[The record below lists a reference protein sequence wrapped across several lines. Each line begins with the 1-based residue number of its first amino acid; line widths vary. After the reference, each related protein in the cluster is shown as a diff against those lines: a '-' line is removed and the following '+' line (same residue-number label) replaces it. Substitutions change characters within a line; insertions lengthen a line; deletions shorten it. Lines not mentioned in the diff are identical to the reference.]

1 MTRTL
6 LAPYGLKFNPFAS
19 ELPAEALYQSPK
31 IVDFFWRIENVLVR
45 EGGFAMITGDPGT
58 GKSVVLRTLA
68 ERLEHQADLTVG
80 VINHPQSNLADFYRE
95 LGEVFGVALRPSNR
109 WAGFKVL
116 RDRWHAHLEATRRR
130 TIIVIDEA
138 QEMGAKNL
146 LELRMLASTRFD
158 SLPLLAVV
166 LSGDARLSEALAK
179 DDLLPLGTR
188 MRVRLSLDYA
198 AREELCACLEH
209 LLSSAGNPGLMTPS
223 LKQTLCER
231 AGGNYRVMTNLGAQ
245 LLTAAM
251 QRQVMQLDD
260 KLFLELFATP
270 ASASKPSARKAG
282 VLR

>member
-6 LAPYGLKFNPFAS
+6 LAPYGLKFNPFAT

-58 GKSVVLRTLA
+58 GKSVVLRALA
-68 ERLEHQADLTVG
+68 ERLEHQADLTLG

-116 RDRWHAHLEATRRR
+116 RERWHAHLQATRRR
-130 TIIVIDEA
+130 TIILIDEA

-198 AREELCACLEH
+198 ARDELLACLEH

-223 LKQTLCER
+223 LKHTLCER

>member
-6 LAPYGLKFNPFAS
+6 LAPYGLKFNPFAT

-68 ERLEHQADLTVG
+68 EQLERQSDLTVG

-95 LGEVFGVALRPSNR
+95 LGEVFGVALRPCNR

-116 RDRWHAHLEATRRR
+116 RERWHAHLEATRRR
-130 TIIVIDEA
+130 TIILIDEA
-138 QEMGAKNL
+138 QEMGAKTL

-158 SLPLLAVV
+158 SRPLLAVV
-166 LSGDARLSEALAK
+166 LAGDARLCEALAK

-198 AREELCACLEH
+198 ARDELSACLDH
-209 LLSSAGNPGLMTPS
+209 LLSSAGTPGLMTPS

-270 ASASKPSARKAG
+270 TSASKPSARKAG

>member
-1 MTRTL
+1 MTHTL
-6 LAPYGLKFNPFAS
+6 LAPYGLKFNPFAT

-68 ERLEHQADLTVG
+68 ERLERQSDLTVG
-80 VINHPQSNLADFYRE
+80 VLNHPQSNLADFYRE
-95 LGEVFGVALRPSNR
+95 IGEVFGVALRPSNR

-116 RDRWHAHLEATRRR
+116 RERWHAHLEATHRR
-130 TIIVIDEA
+130 TIILIDEA
-138 QEMGAKNL
+138 QEMGAKTL

-166 LSGDARLSEALAK
+166 LAGDARLSEALAK

-198 AREELCACLEH
+198 ARDELSACLDH
-209 LLSSAGNPGLMTPS
+209 LLSSAGTPGLMTPS

-251 QRQVMQLDD
+251 QRQVMKLDD

-270 ASASKPSARKAG
+270 NSASKPAARKAG

>member
-1 MTRTL
+1 MTHAL
-6 LAPYGLKFNPFAS
+6 LAPYGLKFNPFAT

-31 IVDFFWRIENVLVR
+31 IADFFWRIENVLVR

-68 ERLEHQADLTVG
+68 ERLERLPDLGVG

-116 RDRWHAHLEATRRR
+116 RERWHAHLEATGRR
-130 TIIVIDEA
+130 IVILIDEA
-138 QEMGAKNL
+138 QEMGPKTL
-146 LELRMLASTRFD
+146 LELRTLASTRFD

-166 LSGDARLSEALAK
+166 LAGDARLTEALAK

-198 AREELCACLEH
+198 AREELCACLDH
-209 LLSSAGNPGLMTPS
+209 LLAAAGTPALMSAS

-245 LLTAAM
+245 LLAAAM
-251 QRQVMQLDD
+251 QREQMQLDD
-260 KLFLELFATP
+260 KLFLDLFATP
-270 ASASKPSARKAG
+270 ASGGKSGARKAG
-282 VLR
+282 VAR

>member
-6 LAPYGLKFNPFAS
+6 LAPHGLKFNPFAT

-68 ERLEHQADLTVG
+68 ERLEQQSDLTVG

-116 RDRWHAHLEATRRR
+116 RERWHAHLDATRRR
-130 TIIVIDEA
+130 TIVLIDEA
-138 QEMGAKNL
+138 QEMGFKTL

-166 LSGDARLSEALAK
+166 LAGDARLSEALAK

-198 AREELCACLEH
+198 ARDELLACLDH
-209 LLSSAGNPGLMTPS
+209 LLSSAGTPGLMTPS

-251 QRQVMQLDD
+251 QREVLQLDD
-260 KLFLELFATP
+260 KLFLDLFATP
-270 ASASKPSARKAG
+270 ASASKPNSRKAG

>member
-1 MTRTL
+1 MTHTL
-6 LAPYGLKFNPFAS
+6 LAPYGLKFNPFAT

-68 ERLEHQADLTVG
+68 ERLERQSDLTVG

-95 LGEVFGVALRPSNR
+95 IGEVFGVALRPSNR

-116 RDRWHAHLEATRRR
+116 RERWHAHLEATHRR
-130 TIIVIDEA
+130 TIILIDEA
-138 QEMGAKNL
+138 QEMGFKTL

-166 LSGDARLSEALAK
+166 LAGDARLSEALAK

-198 AREELCACLEH
+198 TREELSACLDH
-209 LLSSAGNPGLMTPS
+209 LLSSAGTPGLMTPS

-251 QRQVMQLDD
+251 QREVMKLDD

-270 ASASKPSARKAG
+270 NSASKPAARKTG

>member
-6 LAPYGLKFNPFAS
+6 LAPYGLKFNPFAT

-68 ERLEHQADLTVG
+68 EQLERQSDLTVG

-95 LGEVFGVALRPSNR
+95 IGEVFGVALRPSNR

-116 RDRWHAHLEATRRR
+116 RERWHAHLEATRRR
-130 TIIVIDEA
+130 TIILIDEA
-138 QEMGAKNL
+138 QEMAPKTL

-166 LSGDARLSEALAK
+166 LAGDARLSEALAK

-198 AREELCACLEH
+198 AREELAACLDH
-209 LLSSAGNPGLMTPS
+209 LLKSAGTPGLMTAS

-251 QRQVMQLDD
+251 QREVTQLDD

-270 ASASKPSARKAG
+270 TSASKSTARKAG

>member
-1 MTRTL
+1 MTRSL
-6 LAPYGLKFNPFAS
+6 LAPYGLKFNPFAT

-31 IVDFFWRIENVLVR
+31 IIDFFWRIENVLVR

-68 ERLEHQADLTVG
+68 EKLERQSDLTVG

-116 RDRWHAHLEATRRR
+116 RERWHSHLEATRRR
-130 TIIVIDEA
+130 TIILVDEA
-138 QEMGAKNL
+138 QEMGFKTL

-166 LSGDARLSEALAK
+166 LAGDARLTEALAK

-198 AREELCACLEH
+198 ARDELSACLDH
-209 LLSSAGNPGLMTPS
+209 LLSSAGTPGLMTPS

-251 QRQVMQLDD
+251 QREVMQLDD

>member
-6 LAPYGLKFNPFAS
+6 LAPYGLKFNPFAT
-19 ELPAEALYQSPK
+19 ELPAEALYESPK

-68 ERLEHQADLTVG
+68 ERLERQSDLTVG

-95 LGEVFGVALRPSNR
+95 IGEVFGVALRPSNR

-116 RDRWHAHLEATRRR
+116 RERWHAHLEATHRR
-130 TIIVIDEA
+130 TIILIDEA
-138 QEMGAKNL
+138 QEMGAKTL

-166 LSGDARLSEALAK
+166 LAGDARLSEALAK

-198 AREELCACLEH
+198 TREELSACLDH
-209 LLSSAGNPGLMTPS
+209 LLSSAGTPALLTPS

-245 LLTAAM
+245 LLSAAM
-251 QRQVMQLDD
+251 QREVMKLDD

-270 ASASKPSARKAG
+270 NSASKPAARKAG

>member
-1 MTRTL
+1 MTHTL
-6 LAPYGLKFNPFAS
+6 LAPYGLKFNPFAT

-68 ERLEHQADLTVG
+68 ERLERQSDLTVG

-95 LGEVFGVALRPSNR
+95 IGEVFGVALRPSNR

-116 RDRWHAHLEATRRR
+116 RERWHAHLEATHRR
-130 TIIVIDEA
+130 TIILIDEA
-138 QEMGAKNL
+138 QEMGSKTL

-166 LSGDARLSEALAK
+166 LAGDARLSEALAK

-198 AREELCACLEH
+198 ARDELAACLDH
-209 LLSSAGNPGLMTPS
+209 LLSSAGTPALMTPS

-251 QRQVMQLDD
+251 QREVMKLDD

-270 ASASKPSARKAG
+270 NSASKPAARKAG
-282 VLR
+282 MLR

>member
-6 LAPYGLKFNPFAS
+6 LAPYGLKFNLFAT

-68 ERLEHQADLTVG
+68 ERLEHQSDLTVG

-116 RDRWHAHLEATRRR
+116 RERWHAHLEATRRR
-130 TIIVIDEA
+130 TIILIDEA

-166 LSGDARLSEALAK
+166 LAGDARLSEALAK

-198 AREELCACLEH
+198 SRDELCACLEH
-209 LLSSAGNPGLMTPS
+209 LLSSAGNPALMTPS

-251 QRQVMQLDD
+251 QRQLMQLDD

-270 ASASKPSARKAG
+270 ASANKPSARKAG

>member
-6 LAPYGLKFNPFAS
+6 LTPYGLKFNPFS
-19 ELPAEALYQSPK
+19 TELPAEALYQSPK

-68 ERLEHQADLTVG
+68 ERLEHQSDLTVG

-116 RDRWHAHLEATRRR
+116 RERWHAHLQATRRR
-130 TIIVIDEA
+130 TIILIDEA
-138 QEMGAKNL
+138 QEMGSKNL

-166 LSGDARLSEALAK
+166 LAGDARLSEALAK

-198 AREELCACLEH
+198 ARDELAACLDH
-209 LLSSAGNPGLMTPS
+209 LLGSAGTPGLMTTS

-251 QRQVMQLDD
+251 QRELMQLDD

-270 ASASKPSARKAG
+270 NSASKPTARKAG